1 MALRRAFSTMIIGI
15 SVLAAAAA
23 LSGCTRDM
31 QNQPKYKNLRPSDL
45 FADGMSARPQEEGTI
60 AQGQL
65 RRDPHFF
72 EGKVDGKHVTEFPMK
87 VDRPLL
93 ERGRERYDIF
103 CAVCHGKTGEGDGR
117 VVQRGF
123 PVPPS
128 YHIDRLKDAP
138 AGYFYDVITNGFG
151 RMYGYA
157 AEIEPR
163 DRWAI
168 TAYVRALQASRGVPA
183 ADLTVSER
191 AALDAPAN
199 ETSGAKSTAHH

>member
-1 MALRRAFSTMIIGI
+1 MALRRVFSTIVIGT
-15 SVLAAAAA
+15 SVFAAAAA

-31 QNQPKYKNLRPSDL
+31 QNQPKYKNLRSSDL
-45 FADGMSARPQEEGTI
+45 FSDGMSARPQSEGTI

-65 RRDPHFF
+65 RQDPHFF
-72 EGKVDGKHVTEFPMK
+72 EGKVDGKHVTEFPMR

-103 CAVCHGKTGEGDGR
+103 CAVCHGKTGEGDGA

-151 RMYGYA
+151 RMYSYA

-168 TAYVRALQASRGVPA
+168 TAYIRALQASRGVP
-183 ADLTVSER
+183 VSELTDAER
-191 AALDAPAN
+191 KVLDAPASEAAN
-199 ETSGAKSTAHH
+199 GKPGAHH

>member
-1 MALRRAFSTMIIGI
+1 MSAPCVRGLLSGALVTA
-15 SVLAAAAA
+15 LALGAA
-23 LSGCTRDM
+23 GCTRDM
-31 QNQPKYKNLRPSDL
+31 QDQPKYKNLRPSGL
-45 FADGMSARPQEEGTI
+45 FADGMSARSQQEGTI

-65 RRDPHFF
+65 RQDPHFF

-103 CAVCHGKTGEGDGR
+103 CAVCHGATGEGDGM
-117 VVQRGF
+117 VVRRGF

-157 AEIEPR
+157 AEIQPR

-168 TAYVRALQASRGVPA
+168 TAYIRALQMSRNVP
-183 ADLTVSER
+183 VSELTAAER
-191 AALDAPAN
+191 EALDAPA
-199 ETSGAKSTAHH
+199 ETAGAGPKAGH